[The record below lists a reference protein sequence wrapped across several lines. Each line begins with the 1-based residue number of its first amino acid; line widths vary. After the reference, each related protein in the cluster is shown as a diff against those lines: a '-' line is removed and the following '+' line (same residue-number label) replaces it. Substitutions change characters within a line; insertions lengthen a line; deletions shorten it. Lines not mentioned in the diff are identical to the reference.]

1 MQKILILGANG
12 RVARIVEQR
21 LLNET
26 TAHLTLVLRNADR
39 LAFKPSARVSIIQ
52 GDVNDTAML
61 NRAMTG
67 QDVVYANLVG
77 QMATHAQTIITAMT
91 RHQIEQL
98 IWITGSG
105 LYHETPG
112 PFGEWVEQVV
122 GHAAKEDTR
131 QAAKIIE
138 ASSIAYTI
146 IRAAYM
152 TDDAQIDYALT
163 QKGELFK
170 GTMVSRASIADL
182 IMKII
187 MTPQNYARTSLGIAK
202 PGTENMLPQIKQMAQ
217 HL

>member
-1 MQKILILGANG
+1 MKQILILGANG

-26 TAHLTLVLRNADR
+26 TAHLTLVLRNASR

-61 NRAMTG
+61 DRAMTG

-77 QMATHAQTIITAMT
+77 QMATHAQAIITAMT
-91 RHQIEQL
+91 HHQIEQL

-131 QAAKIIE
+131 RAAKIIE
-138 ASSIAYTI
+138 TSSIAYTI

-152 TDDAQIDYALT
+152 TDDAQIDYDLT

-182 IMKII
+182 IVKII

-202 PGTENMLPQIKQMAQ
+202 PGTGKMLPQVKQMAQ